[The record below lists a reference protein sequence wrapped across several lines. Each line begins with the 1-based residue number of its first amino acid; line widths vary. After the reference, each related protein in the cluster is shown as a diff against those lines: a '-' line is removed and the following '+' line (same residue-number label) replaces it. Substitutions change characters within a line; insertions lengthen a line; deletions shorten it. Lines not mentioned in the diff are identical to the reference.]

1 MTMDE
6 KYPVLFGYREDNERT
21 ELHGINEVAKYICRE
36 GLYSDLKIITE
47 SDQLLANTIGI
58 YLDKVYDIEYRDEL
72 VKVLVPMQHEVERT
86 YLSGET
92 ADDKTEREINEYL
105 ESEEYEIDLAVEVR
119 WYQEEGV
126 KVPSIDFIESVL
138 VKRKREQLEKEME
151 CENCGMT
158 DHIQCM

>member
-1 MTMDE
+1 M
-6 KYPVLFGYREDNERT
+6 
-21 ELHGINEVAKYICRE
+21 
-36 GLYSDLKIITE
+36 
-47 SDQLLANTIGI
+47 GI

-92 ADDKTEREINEYL
+92 ADDRIEREIGEYL
-105 ESEEYEIDLAVEVR
+105 ESEEYETDLAVEVR

-126 KVPSIDFIESVL
+126 KVPSNDFIESVL